1 MPYAKL
7 QFKPG
12 INREVTSY
20 TNEGGWYDGDKIRFR
35 FGFPEKI
42 KGWVKQSSNSFLGSC
57 RALLPWV
64 SLDQDRYIGVG
75 TSVKYY
81 VNQGGGY
88 NDITPLRASNL
99 LNRNTSFEVT
109 GVSGTGSVGTV
120 TVLEVD
126 VQESVTGVSATA
138 SVGEVYVRVNTDEI
152 VVLGPGLSATGVLGS
167 VTVGGNVY
175 TSISVSV
182 TGVEASGSVAAVT
195 TSQETVNF
203 TDDISFAATNGSSTI
218 TATVSSDHGA
228 VAGDFVTFTGA
239 LGLGGAITA
248 GVLNQEYQIASVP
261 SSTTFTFVARAA
273 NTSISSITV
282 NGQLVFTPLAA
293 NALDV
298 GDGGI
303 GIEAFYQI
311 SVGLDTSVS
320 GSGWGVGP
328 WSRGAW
334 GSPSNDS
341 VVTNELR
348 LWSHDPYGEDLL
360 MNVRDGGIY
369 YWDASAGLTT
379 RAVVLNS
386 LPGSNAAP
394 TVAKQILV
402 SDRDRHVI
410 AFGCDPEGT
419 PGVQDPMTIRFSSQE
434 SLTQWASTATTTAG
448 ELRLGS
454 GSEIVCALETRQQI
468 LVFTDTTL
476 YAMQYLGPPFTFG
489 VGAISESISIRSP
502 NSAAAVNDM
511 VFWMGRNEF
520 YVYGGTVERL
530 PCTVRDYVFDNFNEG
545 QAEKVVSGVN
555 TTNTEVWWFYPS
567 ATSENVDRYVV
578 YNYLEQCWYYGNL
591 GRTAWVDRGV
601 LTNPLAA
608 SADGYLYEHEV
619 GFDDGSTSPASAIA
633 AYIDSSPID
642 IGEGDQFMFIDR
654 MIPDLSFEN
663 TASANP
669 SVAFAVSVQNYPFGS
684 YSATTSQNFT
694 RTQVVPVTVAT
705 ELLFYRLRGRQ
716 MSLKVSSSGLDMTW
730 RLGSPRVSMR
740 PDGRR

>member
-42 KGWVKQSSNSFLGSC
+42 KGWVKQSSQSFLGSC

-64 SLDQDRYIGVG
+64 TLNQDRYIGVG

-81 VNQGGGY
+81 INQGGGY
-88 NDITPLRASNL
+88 NDITPLRATTTAGAVTFSA
-99 LNRNTSFEVT
+99 TDGDYVIEVT
-109 GVSGTGSVGTV
+109 
-120 TVLEVD
+120 D
-126 VQESVTGVSATA
+126 V
-138 SVGEVYVRVNTDEI
+138 N
-152 VVLGPGLSATGVLGS
+152 
-167 VTVGGNVY
+167 
-175 TSISVSV
+175 
-182 TGVEASGSVAAVT
+182 
-195 TSQETVNF
+195 
-203 TDDISFAATNGSSTI
+203 
-218 TATVSSDHGA
+218 HGA
-228 VAGDFVTFTGA
+228 VEGDFVTFSGA
-239 LGLGGAITA
+239 ASLGGNITA
-248 GVLNQEYQIASVP
+248 GVLNQEYQIVNIVDADTYHIEARLAG
-261 SSTTFTFVARAA
+261 TT
-273 NTSISSITV
+273 ISSITV
-282 NGQLVFTPLAA
+282 NGELDPTYVTA
-293 NALDV
+293 NSSDS
-298 GDGGI
+298 GDGGASVI
-303 GIEAFYQI
+303 GAYQI
-311 SVGLDTSVS
+311 NTGLDTTVF
-320 GSGWGVGP
+320 GAGWGVGP
-328 WSRGAW
+328 WSRGTW
-334 GSPSNDS
+334 GSASTGGLAIN
-341 VVTNELR
+341 TLR

-379 RAVVLNS
+379 RAVALNS
-386 LPGSNAAP
+386 LAGSNAAP
-394 TVAKQILV
+394 TIAKQILV

-410 AFGCDPEGT
+410 AFGCDPEGA

-502 NSAAAVNDM
+502 NSAASVNDM

-555 TTNTEVWWFYPS
+555 TTNSEVWWFYPS
-567 ATSENVDRYVV
+567 ATSDSIDRYVV
-578 YNYLEQCWYYGNL
+578 YNYLEQCWYYGTL

-601 LTNPLAA
+601 LSNPLAA

-619 GFDDGSTSPASAIA
+619 GFDDGSTNPASAIS

-669 SVAFAVSVQNYPFGS
+669 SVSFALTVQNYPFGS

-716 MSLKVSSSGLDMTW
+716 MSLKVSSSMTNMTW
-730 RLGSPRVSMR
+730 RLGSPRVSLR

>member
-20 TNEGGWYDGDKIRFR
+20 TNEGGWFDGDKIRFR

-64 SLDQDRYIGVG
+64 TLNQDRYIGVG

-81 VNQGGGY
+81 INRGGGY
-88 NDITPLRASNL
+88 NDITPLRETTTAGA
-99 LNRNTSFEVT
+99 VT
-109 GVSGTGSVGTV
+109 FTATDGDY
-120 TVLEVD
+120 VLEVSD
-126 VQESVTGVSATA
+126 TA
-138 SVGEVYVRVNTDEI
+138 
-152 VVLGPGLSATGVLGS
+152 
-167 VTVGGNVY
+167 
-175 TSISVSV
+175 
-182 TGVEASGSVAAVT
+182 
-195 TSQETVNF
+195 
-203 TDDISFAATNGSSTI
+203 
-218 TATVSSDHGA
+218 HGA
-228 VAGDFVTFTGA
+228 VEGDFVTFSGA
-239 LGLGGAITA
+239 ASLGGNITA
-248 GVLNQEYQIASVP
+248 GVLNQEYQIVNVVNANTYHVE
-261 SSTTFTFVARAA
+261 ARLAG
-273 NTSISSITV
+273 TSISSITV
-282 NGQLVFTPLAA
+282 NGNLAPTYVTA
-293 NALDV
+293 NASDSGNGGASVV
-298 GDGGI
+298 G
-303 GIEAFYQI
+303 AYQI
-311 SVGLDTSVS
+311 NTGLDTTVF
-320 GSGWGVGP
+320 GAGWGVGP
-328 WSRGAW
+328 WSRGTW
-334 GSPSNDS
+334 GSASTGGLAIN
-341 VVTNELR
+341 TLR

-369 YWDASAGLTT
+369 YWDASAGLAT
-379 RAVVLNS
+379 RAVALNS
-386 LPGSNAAP
+386 LAGSNTAP
-394 TVAKQILV
+394 TIAKQILV

-410 AFGCDPEGT
+410 AFGCDPEGN
-419 PGVQDPMTIRFSSQE
+419 PGVQDPLTIRFSSQE

-502 NSAAAVNDM
+502 NSAVSVNDM

-555 TTNTEVWWFYPS
+555 TTNSEVWWFYPS
-567 ATSENVDRYVV
+567 ATSESVDRYVV

-633 AYIDSSPID
+633 AYVDSSPID

-669 SVAFAVSVQNYPFGS
+669 TVAFALSVQNYPFGS

-730 RLGSPRVSMR
+730 RLGSPRVSLR

>member
-42 KGWVKQSSNSFLGSC
+42 KGWVKQSPQSFLGSC

-64 SLDQDRYIGVG
+64 TLNQDRYIGVG

-81 VNQGGGY
+81 INQGGGY
-88 NDITPLRASNL
+88 NDITPLR
-99 LNRNTSFEVT
+99 
-109 GVSGTGSVGTV
+109 
-120 TVLEVD
+120 
-126 VQESVTGVSATA
+126 
-138 SVGEVYVRVNTDEI
+138 
-152 VVLGPGLSATGVLGS
+152 
-167 VTVGGNVY
+167 
-175 TSISVSV
+175 
-182 TGVEASGSVAAVT
+182 VT
-195 TSQETVNF
+195 TAAGDVT
-203 TDDISFAATNGSSTI
+203 FAATDGDYVIEVTDVN
-218 TATVSSDHGA
+218 HGA
-228 VAGDFVTFTGA
+228 VEGDFVTFSGA
-239 LGLGGAITA
+239 ASLGGNITA
-248 GVLNQEYQIASVP
+248 GVLNQEYQIVNIVNADTYHIEARLAG
-261 SSTTFTFVARAA
+261 TT
-273 NTSISSITV
+273 ISSITV
-282 NGQLVFTPLAA
+282 NGELDPTYVTA
-293 NALDV
+293 NSSDS
-298 GDGGI
+298 GDGGASVI
-303 GIEAFYQI
+303 GAYQI
-311 SVGLDTSVS
+311 NTGLDTTVF
-320 GSGWGVGP
+320 GAGWGVGP
-328 WSRGAW
+328 WSRGTW
-334 GSPSNDS
+334 GSASTGGLAIN
-341 VVTNELR
+341 TLR

-369 YWDASAGLTT
+369 YWDASAALTT
-379 RAVVLNS
+379 RAVALNS
-386 LPGSNAAP
+386 LAGSTAAP
-394 TVAKQILV
+394 TIAKQILV

-502 NSAAAVNDM
+502 NSAASVNDM

-555 TTNTEVWWFYPS
+555 TTNSEVWWFYPS
-567 ATSENVDRYVV
+567 ATSDSIDRYVV
-578 YNYLEQCWYYGNL
+578 YNYLEQCWYYGTL

-601 LTNPLAA
+601 LSNPLAA

-619 GFDDGSTSPASAIA
+619 GFDDGSTNPASAIS

-669 SVAFAVSVQNYPFGS
+669 SVSFALTVQNYPFGS

-716 MSLKVSSSGLDMTW
+716 MSLKVSSSMTNMTW
-730 RLGSPRVSMR
+730 RLGSPRVSLR

>member
-7 QFKPG
+7 QFKTG

-42 KGWVKQSSNSFLGSC
+42 KGWVKQSPQSFLGSC

-64 SLDQDRYIGVG
+64 TLNQDKLIGVG

-81 VNQGGGY
+81 INQGGGY
-88 NDITPLRASNL
+88 SDITPLRA
-99 LNRNTSFEVT
+99 TTTAGAVT
-109 GVSGTGSVGTV
+109 FSATTGDY
-120 TVLEVD
+120 VLEVTD
-126 VQESVTGVSATA
+126 VA
-138 SVGEVYVRVNTDEI
+138 
-152 VVLGPGLSATGVLGS
+152 
-167 VTVGGNVY
+167 
-175 TSISVSV
+175 
-182 TGVEASGSVAAVT
+182 
-195 TSQETVNF
+195 
-203 TDDISFAATNGSSTI
+203 
-218 TATVSSDHGA
+218 HGA
-228 VAGDFVTFTGA
+228 VEGDFVTFSGA
-239 LGLGGAITA
+239 ASLGGNITA
-248 GVLNQEYQIASVP
+248 GVLNQEYQIVNVVDADTYHVEARLAG
-261 SSTTFTFVARAA
+261 TT
-273 NTSISSITV
+273 ISSITV
-282 NGQLVFTPLAA
+282 NGELDPTYVTA
-293 NALDV
+293 NSSDS
-298 GDGGI
+298 GDGGASVV
-303 GIEAFYQI
+303 GAYQI
-311 SVGLDTSVS
+311 NTGLDTTVF
-320 GSGWGVGP
+320 GAGWGAGP
-328 WSRGAW
+328 WSRGTW
-334 GSPSNDS
+334 GSASTSSLAIN
-341 VVTNELR
+341 TLR

-379 RAVVLNS
+379 RAVALNS
-386 LPGSNAAP
+386 LAGSNATP
-394 TVAKQILV
+394 TIAKQILV
-402 SDRDRHVI
+402 SDRDRHTI

-502 NSAAAVNDM
+502 NSAASVNDM

-555 TTNTEVWWFYPS
+555 ATNSEVWWFYPS

-578 YNYLEQCWYYGNL
+578 YNYLDQCWYYGNL

-619 GFDDGSTSPASAIA
+619 GFDDGSTNPASAIS

-663 TASANP
+663 TTSANP

-716 MSLKVSSSGLDMTW
+716 MSLKVSSSGADMTW

>member
-7 QFKPG
+7 QFKTG

-42 KGWVKQSSNSFLGSC
+42 KGWVKQSPQSFLGSC

-64 SLDQDRYIGVG
+64 TLNQDKLIGVG

-81 VNQGGGY
+81 INQGGGY
-88 NDITPLRASNL
+88 SDITPLRA
-99 LNRNTSFEVT
+99 TTTAGAVT
-109 GVSGTGSVGTV
+109 FSATTGDY
-120 TVLEVD
+120 VLEVTD
-126 VQESVTGVSATA
+126 VA
-138 SVGEVYVRVNTDEI
+138 
-152 VVLGPGLSATGVLGS
+152 
-167 VTVGGNVY
+167 
-175 TSISVSV
+175 
-182 TGVEASGSVAAVT
+182 
-195 TSQETVNF
+195 
-203 TDDISFAATNGSSTI
+203 
-218 TATVSSDHGA
+218 HGA
-228 VAGDFVTFTGA
+228 VEGDFVTFSGA
-239 LGLGGAITA
+239 ASLGGNITA
-248 GVLNQEYQIASVP
+248 GVLNQEYQIVNVVDADTYHVEARLAG
-261 SSTTFTFVARAA
+261 TT
-273 NTSISSITV
+273 ISSITV
-282 NGQLVFTPLAA
+282 NGELDPTYVTA
-293 NALDV
+293 NSSDS
-298 GDGGI
+298 GDGGASVV
-303 GIEAFYQI
+303 GAYQI
-311 SVGLDTSVS
+311 NTGLDTTVF
-320 GSGWGVGP
+320 GAGWGAGP
-328 WSRGAW
+328 WSRGTW
-334 GSPSNDS
+334 GSASTSSLAIN
-341 VVTNELR
+341 TLR

-360 MNVRDGGIY
+360 INVRDGGIY

-379 RAVVLNS
+379 RAVALNS
-386 LPGSNAAP
+386 LAGSNATP
-394 TVAKQILV
+394 TIAKQILV
-402 SDRDRHVI
+402 SDRDRHTI

-502 NSAAAVNDM
+502 NSAASVNDM

-555 TTNTEVWWFYPS
+555 ATNSEVWWFYPS

-578 YNYLEQCWYYGNL
+578 YNYLDQCWYYGNL

-619 GFDDGSTSPASAIA
+619 GFDDGSTNPASAIS

-663 TASANP
+663 TTSANP

-716 MSLKVSSSGLDMTW
+716 MSLKVSSSGADMTW

>member
-42 KGWVKQSSNSFLGSC
+42 KGWVKQSPQSFLGSC

-64 SLDQDRYIGVG
+64 TLNQDKLIGVG

-81 VNQGGGY
+81 INQGGGY
-88 NDITPLRASNL
+88 SDITPLRA
-99 LNRNTSFEVT
+99 TTTAGAVT
-109 GVSGTGSVGTV
+109 FSATTGDY
-120 TVLEVD
+120 VLEVTD
-126 VQESVTGVSATA
+126 VA
-138 SVGEVYVRVNTDEI
+138 
-152 VVLGPGLSATGVLGS
+152 
-167 VTVGGNVY
+167 
-175 TSISVSV
+175 
-182 TGVEASGSVAAVT
+182 
-195 TSQETVNF
+195 
-203 TDDISFAATNGSSTI
+203 
-218 TATVSSDHGA
+218 HGA
-228 VAGDFVTFTGA
+228 VEGDFVTFSGA
-239 LGLGGAITA
+239 ASLGGNITA
-248 GVLNQEYQIASVP
+248 GVLNQEYQIVNVVDADTYHVEARLAG
-261 SSTTFTFVARAA
+261 TT
-273 NTSISSITV
+273 ISSITV
-282 NGQLVFTPLAA
+282 NGELDPTYVTA
-293 NALDV
+293 NSSDS
-298 GDGGI
+298 GDGGASVV
-303 GIEAFYQI
+303 GAYQI
-311 SVGLDTSVS
+311 NTGLDTTVF
-320 GSGWGVGP
+320 GAGWGAGP
-328 WSRGAW
+328 WSRGTW
-334 GSPSNDS
+334 GSASTSSLAIN
-341 VVTNELR
+341 TLR

-379 RAVVLNS
+379 RAVALNS
-386 LPGSNAAP
+386 LAGSNATP
-394 TVAKQILV
+394 TIAKQILV
-402 SDRDRHVI
+402 SDRDRHTI
-410 AFGCDPEGT
+410 AFGCDPEGN

-502 NSAAAVNDM
+502 NSAASVNDM

-555 TTNTEVWWFYPS
+555 ATNSEVWWFYPS

-578 YNYLEQCWYYGNL
+578 YNYLDQCWYYGNL

-619 GFDDGSTSPASAIA
+619 GFDDGSTNPASAIS

-663 TASANP
+663 TTSANP

-716 MSLKVSSSGLDMTW
+716 MSLKVSSSGADMTW

>member
-42 KGWVKQSSNSFLGSC
+42 KGWVKQSAQSFLGSC

-64 SLDQDRYIGVG
+64 TLNQDRYIGVG

-81 VNQGGGY
+81 INQGGGY
-88 NDITPLRASNL
+88 NDITPLRATTTAGAVTFSA
-99 LNRNTSFEVT
+99 TDGDYVIEVT
-109 GVSGTGSVGTV
+109 
-120 TVLEVD
+120 D
-126 VQESVTGVSATA
+126 V
-138 SVGEVYVRVNTDEI
+138 N
-152 VVLGPGLSATGVLGS
+152 
-167 VTVGGNVY
+167 
-175 TSISVSV
+175 
-182 TGVEASGSVAAVT
+182 
-195 TSQETVNF
+195 
-203 TDDISFAATNGSSTI
+203 
-218 TATVSSDHGA
+218 HGA
-228 VAGDFVTFTGA
+228 VEGDFVTFSGA
-239 LGLGGAITA
+239 ASLGGNITA
-248 GVLNQEYQIASVP
+248 GVLNQEYQIVNIVDADTYHIEARLAG
-261 SSTTFTFVARAA
+261 TT
-273 NTSISSITV
+273 ISSITV
-282 NGQLVFTPLAA
+282 NGELDPTYVTA
-293 NALDV
+293 NSSDS
-298 GDGGI
+298 GDGGASVI
-303 GIEAFYQI
+303 GAYQI
-311 SVGLDTSVS
+311 NTGLDTTVF
-320 GSGWGVGP
+320 GAGWGVGP
-328 WSRGAW
+328 WSRGTW
-334 GSPSNDS
+334 GSASTGGLALN
-341 VVTNELR
+341 TLR

-379 RAVVLNS
+379 RAVALSS
-386 LPGSNAAP
+386 LAGSTAAP

-410 AFGCDPEGT
+410 AFGCDPEST

-502 NSAAAVNDM
+502 NSAASVNDM

-555 TTNTEVWWFYPS
+555 TTNSEVWWFYPS
-567 ATSENVDRYVV
+567 ATADNIDRYVV
-578 YNYLEQCWYYGNL
+578 YNYLEQCWYYGTL

-601 LTNPLAA
+601 LSNPLAA

-619 GFDDGSTSPASAIA
+619 GFDDGSTNPASAIS

-669 SVAFAVSVQNYPFGS
+669 SVSFALTVQNYPFGS

-716 MSLKVSSSGLDMTW
+716 MSLKVSSSMTNMTW
-730 RLGSPRVSMR
+730 RLGSPRVSLR

>member
-1 MPYAKL
+1 
-7 QFKPG
+7 
-12 INREVTSY
+12 V
-20 TNEGGWYDGDKIRFR
+20 
-35 FGFPEKI
+35 
-42 KGWVKQSSNSFLGSC
+42 
-57 RALLPWV
+57 
-64 SLDQDRYIGVG
+64 VG
-75 TSVKYY
+75 
-81 VNQGGGY
+81 
-88 NDITPLRASNL
+88 A
-99 LNRNTSFEVT
+99 
-109 GVSGTGSVGTV
+109 
-120 TVLEVD
+120 
-126 VQESVTGVSATA
+126 
-138 SVGEVYVRVNTDEI
+138 
-152 VVLGPGLSATGVLGS
+152 
-167 VTVGGNVY
+167 
-175 TSISVSV
+175 
-182 TGVEASGSVAAVT
+182 
-195 TSQETVNF
+195 
-203 TDDISFAATNGSSTI
+203 
-218 TATVSSDHGA
+218 
-228 VAGDFVTFTGA
+228 
-239 LGLGGAITA
+239 
-248 GVLNQEYQIASVP
+248 YQI
-261 SSTTFTFVARAA
+261 
-273 NTSISSITV
+273 NT
-282 NGQLVFTPLAA
+282 
-293 NALDV
+293 
-298 GDGGI
+298 
-303 GIEAFYQI
+303 
-311 SVGLDTSVS
+311 GLDTTVF
-320 GSGWGVGP
+320 GAGWGVGP
-328 WSRGAW
+328 WSRGTW
-334 GSPSNDS
+334 GSASTGSLAIN
-341 VVTNELR
+341 TLR

-379 RAVVLNS
+379 RAVALNS
-386 LPGSNAAP
+386 LAGSTAAP
-394 TVAKQILV
+394 TIAKQILV

-410 AFGCDPEGT
+410 AFGCDPEGN
-419 PGVQDPMTIRFSSQE
+419 PGVQDPLTIRFSSQE

-502 NSAAAVNDM
+502 NSAVSVNDM

-555 TTNTEVWWFYPS
+555 TTNSEVWWFYPS
-567 ATSENVDRYVV
+567 ATSESIDRYVV

-601 LTNPLAA
+601 LSNPLAA
-608 SADGYLYEHEV
+608 SADGYLYEHEL

-669 SVAFAVSVQNYPFGS
+669 TVAFALSVQNYPFGS

-730 RLGSPRVSMR
+730 RLGSPRVSLR

>member
-7 QFKPG
+7 QFKTG

-42 KGWVKQSSNSFLGSC
+42 KGWVKQSPQSFLGSC

-64 SLDQDRYIGVG
+64 TLNQDKLIGVG

-81 VNQGGGY
+81 INQGGGY
-88 NDITPLRASNL
+88 SDITPLRA
-99 LNRNTSFEVT
+99 TTTAGAVT
-109 GVSGTGSVGTV
+109 FSATTGDY
-120 TVLEVD
+120 VLEVTD
-126 VQESVTGVSATA
+126 VA
-138 SVGEVYVRVNTDEI
+138 
-152 VVLGPGLSATGVLGS
+152 
-167 VTVGGNVY
+167 
-175 TSISVSV
+175 
-182 TGVEASGSVAAVT
+182 
-195 TSQETVNF
+195 
-203 TDDISFAATNGSSTI
+203 
-218 TATVSSDHGA
+218 HGA
-228 VAGDFVTFTGA
+228 VEGDFVTFSGA
-239 LGLGGAITA
+239 ASLGGNITA
-248 GVLNQEYQIASVP
+248 GVLNQEYQIVNVVDADTYHVEARLAG
-261 SSTTFTFVARAA
+261 TT
-273 NTSISSITV
+273 ISSITV
-282 NGQLVFTPLAA
+282 NGELDPTYVTA
-293 NALDV
+293 NSSDS
-298 GDGGI
+298 GDGGASVV
-303 GIEAFYQI
+303 GAYQI
-311 SVGLDTSVS
+311 NTGLDTTVF
-320 GSGWGVGP
+320 GAGWGAGP
-328 WSRGAW
+328 WSRGTW
-334 GSPSNDS
+334 GSASTSSLAIN
-341 VVTNELR
+341 TLR

-360 MNVRDGGIY
+360 INVRDGGIY

-379 RAVVLNS
+379 RAVALNS
-386 LPGSNAAP
+386 LAGSNATP
-394 TVAKQILV
+394 TIAKQILV
-402 SDRDRHVI
+402 SDRDRHTI

-502 NSAAAVNDM
+502 NSAASVNDM

-555 TTNTEVWWFYPS
+555 TTNSEVWWFYPS

-578 YNYLEQCWYYGNL
+578 YNYLDQCWYYGNL

-619 GFDDGSTSPASAIA
+619 GFDDGSTNPASAIS

-663 TASANP
+663 TTSANP

-716 MSLKVSSSGLDMTW
+716 MSLKVSSSGADMTW

>member
-42 KGWVKQSSNSFLGSC
+42 KGWVKQSSQSFLGSC

-64 SLDQDRYIGVG
+64 TLDQDRYIGVG

-81 VNQGGGY
+81 INQGGGY
-88 NDITPLRASNL
+88 NDITPLRA
-99 LNRNTSFEVT
+99 TT
-109 GVSGTGSVGTV
+109 
-120 TVLEVD
+120 
-126 VQESVTGVSATA
+126 TA
-138 SVGEVYVRVNTDEI
+138 G
-152 VVLGPGLSATGVLGS
+152 
-167 VTVGGNVY
+167 
-175 TSISVSV
+175 
-182 TGVEASGSVAAVT
+182 AVT
-195 TSQETVNF
+195 FS
-203 TDDISFAATNGSSTI
+203 ATNGDYVIEVTD
-218 TATVSSDHGA
+218 VNHGA
-228 VAGDFVTFTGA
+228 VEGDFVTFSGA
-239 LGLGGAITA
+239 ASLGGNITA
-248 GVLNQEYQIASVP
+248 GVLNQEYQIVNIVDADTYHIEARLAG
-261 SSTTFTFVARAA
+261 TT
-273 NTSISSITV
+273 ISSITV
-282 NGQLVFTPLAA
+282 NGELDPTYVTA
-293 NALDV
+293 NSSDS
-298 GDGGI
+298 GDGGASVI
-303 GIEAFYQI
+303 GAYQI
-311 SVGLDTSVS
+311 NTGLDTTVF
-320 GSGWGVGP
+320 GAGWGVGP
-328 WSRGAW
+328 WSRGTW
-334 GSPSNDS
+334 GSASTGGLAIN
-341 VVTNELR
+341 TLR

-379 RAVVLNS
+379 RAVALNS
-386 LPGSNAAP
+386 LAGSTAAP

-410 AFGCDPEGT
+410 AFGCDPEST

-502 NSAAAVNDM
+502 NSAASVNDM

-555 TTNTEVWWFYPS
+555 TTNSEVWWFYPS
-567 ATSENVDRYVV
+567 ATSDNIDRYVV
-578 YNYLEQCWYYGNL
+578 YNYLEQCWYYGTL

-601 LTNPLAA
+601 LSNPLAA

-619 GFDDGSTSPASAIA
+619 GFDDGSTNPASAIS

-669 SVAFAVSVQNYPFGS
+669 SVSFALTVQNYPFGS

-716 MSLKVSSSGLDMTW
+716 MSLKVSSSMTNMTW
-730 RLGSPRVSMR
+730 RLGSPRVSLR

>member
-42 KGWVKQSSNSFLGSC
+42 KGWVKQSSQSFLGSC

-64 SLDQDRYIGVG
+64 TLNQDRYIGVG

-81 VNQGGGY
+81 INQGGGY
-88 NDITPLRASNL
+88 NDITPLRATTTAGAVTFSA
-99 LNRNTSFEVT
+99 TDGDYVIEVT
-109 GVSGTGSVGTV
+109 
-120 TVLEVD
+120 D
-126 VQESVTGVSATA
+126 V
-138 SVGEVYVRVNTDEI
+138 N
-152 VVLGPGLSATGVLGS
+152 
-167 VTVGGNVY
+167 
-175 TSISVSV
+175 
-182 TGVEASGSVAAVT
+182 
-195 TSQETVNF
+195 
-203 TDDISFAATNGSSTI
+203 
-218 TATVSSDHGA
+218 HGA
-228 VAGDFVTFTGA
+228 VEGDFVTFSGA
-239 LGLGGAITA
+239 ASLGGNITA
-248 GVLNQEYQIASVP
+248 GVLNQEYQIVNIVDADTYHIEARLAG
-261 SSTTFTFVARAA
+261 TT
-273 NTSISSITV
+273 ISSITV
-282 NGQLVFTPLAA
+282 NGELDPTYVTA
-293 NALDV
+293 NSSDS
-298 GDGGI
+298 GDGGASVI
-303 GIEAFYQI
+303 GAYQI
-311 SVGLDTSVS
+311 NTGLDTTVF
-320 GSGWGVGP
+320 GAGWGVGP

-334 GSPSNDS
+334 GSASTGSLAIN
-341 VVTNELR
+341 TLR

-360 MNVRDGGIY
+360 INVRDGGIY

-379 RAVVLNS
+379 RAVALDS
-386 LPGSNAAP
+386 LAGSNAAP
-394 TVAKQILV
+394 TIAKQILV

-434 SLTQWASTATTTAG
+434 SLTQWASTAETTAG

-454 GSEIVCALETRQQI
+454 GSEIICALETRQQI

-502 NSAAAVNDM
+502 NSAASVNDM

-555 TTNTEVWWFYPS
+555 TTNSEVWWFYPS
-567 ATSENVDRYVV
+567 ATSDNIDRYVV
-578 YNYLEQCWYYGNL
+578 YNYLEQCWYYGTL

-601 LTNPLAA
+601 LSNPLAA

-619 GFDDGSTSPASAIA
+619 GFDDGSTNPASAIS

-669 SVAFAVSVQNYPFGS
+669 SVSFALTVQNYPFGS

-716 MSLKVSSSGLDMTW
+716 MSLKVSSSMPNMTW
-730 RLGSPRVSMR
+730 RLGSPRVSLR

>member
-7 QFKPG
+7 QFKTG

-42 KGWVKQSSNSFLGSC
+42 KGWVKQSPQSFLGSC

-64 SLDQDRYIGVG
+64 TLNQDKLIGVG

-81 VNQGGGY
+81 INQGGGY
-88 NDITPLRASNL
+88 SDITPLRA
-99 LNRNTSFEVT
+99 TTTAGAVT
-109 GVSGTGSVGTV
+109 FSATTGDY
-120 TVLEVD
+120 VLEVTD
-126 VQESVTGVSATA
+126 VA
-138 SVGEVYVRVNTDEI
+138 
-152 VVLGPGLSATGVLGS
+152 
-167 VTVGGNVY
+167 
-175 TSISVSV
+175 
-182 TGVEASGSVAAVT
+182 
-195 TSQETVNF
+195 
-203 TDDISFAATNGSSTI
+203 
-218 TATVSSDHGA
+218 HGA
-228 VAGDFVTFTGA
+228 VEGDFVTFSGA
-239 LGLGGAITA
+239 ASLGGNITA
-248 GVLNQEYQIASVP
+248 GVLNQEYQIVNVVDADTYHVEARLAG
-261 SSTTFTFVARAA
+261 TT
-273 NTSISSITV
+273 ISSITV
-282 NGQLVFTPLAA
+282 NGELDPTYVTA
-293 NALDV
+293 NSSDS
-298 GDGGI
+298 GDGGASVV
-303 GIEAFYQI
+303 GAYQI
-311 SVGLDTSVS
+311 NTGLDTTVF
-320 GSGWGVGP
+320 GAGWGAGP
-328 WSRGAW
+328 WSRGTW
-334 GSPSNDS
+334 GSASTSSLAIN
-341 VVTNELR
+341 TLR

-379 RAVVLNS
+379 RAVALNS
-386 LPGSNAAP
+386 LAGSNATP
-394 TVAKQILV
+394 TIAKQILV
-402 SDRDRHVI
+402 SDRDRHTI
-410 AFGCDPEGT
+410 AFGCDPEGN

-502 NSAAAVNDM
+502 NSAASVNDM

-555 TTNTEVWWFYPS
+555 ATNSEVWWFYPS

-578 YNYLEQCWYYGNL
+578 YNYLDQCWYYGNL

-619 GFDDGSTSPASAIA
+619 GFDDGSTNPASAIS

-663 TASANP
+663 TTSANP

-716 MSLKVSSSGLDMTW
+716 MSLKVSSSGADMTW